1 MKTEYKF
8 ALDDLE
14 KSLKDFSKN
23 RITELTVQDENFAK
37 DKKKILHFLKKVS
50 SDAPDL
56 FVSFKIFPECIDS
69 EILDECQNV
78 NCSLEIPLFFNDKK
92 TEKFISKKVN
102 LLNNSGVVF
111 GFDLTFAEK
120 PSDSLKAFKER
131 LDFAVES
138 FSNHIDFPQTES
150 AELFETSRVSS
161 SFSACDIRLAR
172 NISFAARTF
181 YSSGRAVSW
190 FNYVLKPLK
199 IRPSAF
205 FQDFFEWQ
213 KCNNSDFKSGF
224 VPESGMHQEI

>member
-23 RITELTVQDENFAK
+23 KITELTVQDENFAK

-92 TEKFISKKVN
+92 TEKFISKKVVLN
-102 LLNNSGVVF
+102 L
-111 GFDLTFAEK
+111 
-120 PSDSLKAFKER
+120 
-131 LDFAVES
+131 
-138 FSNHIDFPQTES
+138 H
-150 AELFETSRVSS
+150 
-161 SFSACDIRLAR
+161 
-172 NISFAARTF
+172 
-181 YSSGRAVSW
+181 
-190 FNYVLKPLK
+190 
-199 IRPSAF
+199 
-205 FQDFFEWQ
+205 
-213 KCNNSDFKSGF
+213 
-224 VPESGMHQEI
+224 